1 MLDGNH
7 RSVYLS
13 FYFSYENTVARRL
26 WKPSCHL
33 YLHQP
38 EVIGGSTMRFRAI
51 LTLVTLFILTVFV
64 ACLSVAISSDALA
77 SQPHSRLFKEATERG
92 SVSGKISAI
101 GDASFSVDVK
111 KSQDL
116 VTLQFLIDDTTKV
129 EGHLEVDSLATV
141 DYRTDDGNNIATHVV
156 VQPSNSSR

>member
-1 MLDGNH
+1 
-7 RSVYLS
+7 
-13 FYFSYENTVARRL
+13 
-26 WKPSCHL
+26 
-33 YLHQP
+33 
-38 EVIGGSTMRFRAI
+38 MRFRAI

-111 KSQDL
+111 KGQDS
-116 VTLQFLIDDTTKV
+116 VTFQFLIDDTTQV
-129 EGHLEVDSLATV
+129 QGRLEVGAQATV
-141 DYRTDDGNNIATHVV
+141 DYRPSDGINIATHVAV
-156 VQPSNSSR
+156 

>member
-33 YLHQP
+33 YFHQP

-64 ACLSVAISSDALA
+64 ACFSVAISSDARS
-77 SQPHSRLFKEATERG
+77 SQPLTNLFKAATQPG

-101 GDASFSVDVK
+101 GHASFAVELNNR
-111 KSQDL
+111 QEL
-116 VTLQFLIDDTTKV
+116 VTLPLLLDDTT
-129 EGHLEVDSLATV
+129 
-141 DYRTDDGNNIATHVV
+141 
-156 VQPSNSSR
+156 

>member
-1 MLDGNH
+1 M
-7 RSVYLS
+7 
-13 FYFSYENTVARRL
+13 E
-26 WKPSCHL
+26 K
-33 YLHQP
+33 
-38 EVIGGSTMRFRAI
+38 IKMRFRAI

-77 SQPHSRLFKEATERG
+77 SQPHSRLFKEATERA

-111 KSQDL
+111 KS
-116 VTLQFLIDDTTKV
+116 
-129 EGHLEVDSLATV
+129 LEVGSLATV
-141 DYRTDDGNNIATHVV
+141 DYRNDDGNNIATHVV